1 VHGGSFAARSALLR
15 DAGRWSK
22 SAGQVTRRT
31 LPANQPLMTEFARPA
46 PHTPPRRGLMFVL
59 SSPSGAGKTT
69 LSRRLLAEDP
79 GIMLSVS
86 ATTRPPRQG
95 ETEGVD
101 YYFVSPD
108 RFAAMVAND
117 ELLEWAVVF
126 GNRYGTP
133 RAPVE
138 AALRAGRDVLF
149 DIDWQGT
156 QQLQQT
162 DAASDL
168 VRVFILPPDLAELER
183 RLTSRATDHADVIA
197 GRMARARDE
206 INHWGEYDYILINDD
221 ADTCLGEIRAILA
234 AERLRRKR
242 QLGLASFVRAM
253 LGD

>member
-1 VHGGSFAARSALLR
+1 
-15 DAGRWSK
+15 
-22 SAGQVTRRT
+22 
-31 LPANQPLMTEFARPA
+31 MTEFSRPA
-46 PHTPPRRGLMFVL
+46 SHTPPRRGLMFVL

-69 LSRRLLAEDP
+69 LSRRLLKDDD
-79 GIMLSVS
+79 GITLSVS
-86 ATTRPPRQG
+86 ATTRAPRKT
-95 ETEGVD
+95 ETEGDD
-101 YYFVSPD
+101 YIFVSPA
-108 RFAAMVAND
+108 RFEAMVQAD
-117 ELLEWAVVF
+117 ELLEWATVF

-138 AALRAGRDVLF
+138 AALHAGRDVLF

-183 RLTSRATDHADVIA
+183 RLTTRATDPADVIA

-206 INHWGEYDYILINDD
+206 ISHWGEYDYILINDD
-221 ADTCLGEIRAILA
+221 ADACLVEIRAILH

-242 QLGLASFVRAM
+242 QLGLAAFVRDM
-253 LGD
+253 LGT

>member
-1 VHGGSFAARSALLR
+1 MTAFLRS
-15 DAGRWSK
+15 
-22 SAGQVTRRT
+22 V
-31 LPANQPLMTEFARPA
+31 ANA
-46 PHTPPRRGLMFVL
+46 PPRRGLMFVL

-69 LSRRLLAEDP
+69 LSRRLLAEDAA
-79 GIMLSVS
+79 IMLSVS
-86 ATTRPPRQG
+86 ATTRAPRSN
-95 ETEGVD
+95 EVDGVD
-101 YYFVSPD
+101 YYFVSPEC
-108 RFAAMVAND
+108 FAEMVDND
-117 ELLEWAVVF
+117 ELLEWATVF

-138 AALRAGRDVLF
+138 AALHAGKDVLF

-183 RLTSRATDHADVIA
+183 RLTGRGTDPADVIA

-206 INHWGEYDYILINDD
+206 ISHWGEYDYILINDN
-221 ADTCLGEIRAILA
+221 ADDCLNEIRDILH

-253 LGD
+253 LGN

>member
-1 VHGGSFAARSALLR
+1 
-15 DAGRWSK
+15 
-22 SAGQVTRRT
+22 
-31 LPANQPLMTEFARPA
+31 MTEFLRHASQA
-46 PHTPPRRGLMFVL
+46 PPRRGLMFVL

-69 LSRRLLAEDP
+69 LSRRLLAEDRS
-79 GIMLSVS
+79 ITLSVS
-86 ATTRPPRQG
+86 ATTRPPRKG
-95 ETEGVD
+95 EIDGVD
-101 YYFVSPD
+101 YYFVTPE
-108 RFAAMVAND
+108 RFAEMVNGD
-117 ELLEWAVVF
+117 ELLEWATVF

-138 AALRAGRDVLF
+138 TALHAGRDVLF

-183 RLTSRATDHADVIA
+183 RLTGRATDPADVIA

-206 INHWGEYDYILINDD
+206 ISHWGEYDYILINDD
-221 ADTCLGEIRAILA
+221 AEVCLGEIRAILH

-242 QLGLASFVRAM
+242 QLGLAGFVRDM
-253 LGD
+253 LGA